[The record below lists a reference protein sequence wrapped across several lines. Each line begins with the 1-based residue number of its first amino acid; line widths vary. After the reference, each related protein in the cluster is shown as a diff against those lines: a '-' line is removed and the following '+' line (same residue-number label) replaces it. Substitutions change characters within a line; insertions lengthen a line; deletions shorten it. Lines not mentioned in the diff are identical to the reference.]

1 MALVNTLDY
10 ILQRSLKIVLSTYN
24 EDILLPWW
32 TGLND
37 QVVEGEYRW
46 DNGKLANG
54 ALMYGIY
61 TLTHSKSILSVLPIT
76 CPFFFCVTMV
86 LYIFWQANC
95 PLANSDQNEI
105 YSFYHS
111 HHYEQSSHL
120 TLYVIALLTRNTDK
134 TVFVMGSLHCI
145 YVCNN
150 KTTARY
156 L

>member
-1 MALVNTLDY
+1 M
-10 ILQRSLKIVLSTYN
+10 LSTYN

-46 DNGKLANG
+46 ENGKLANG

-61 TLTHSKSILSVLPIT
+61 TPTHSKSILSVLPIT
-76 CPFFFCVTMV
+76 CPFFFC
-86 LYIFWQANC
+86 

-111 HHYEQSSHL
+111 QHY
-120 TLYVIALLTRNTDK
+120 
-134 TVFVMGSLHCI
+134 F
-145 YVCNN
+145 
-150 KTTARY
+150 
-156 L
+156 